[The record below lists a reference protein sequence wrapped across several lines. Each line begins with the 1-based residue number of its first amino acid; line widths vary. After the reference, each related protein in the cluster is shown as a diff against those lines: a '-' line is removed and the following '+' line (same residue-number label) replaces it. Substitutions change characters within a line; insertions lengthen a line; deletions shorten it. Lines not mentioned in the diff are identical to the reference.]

1 MYIMMFFMLIAAV
14 DRILSQ
20 FGGSARFLGKFG
32 KSIEGSGGQ
41 FEEGFMAMGA
51 LGLAMVGMTALAPV
65 LAHVLGPVIIPVY
78 EMLGANPSMFA
89 GTLLACD
96 MGGFFLAKELAGGDV
111 AAWLYSGL
119 ILGSMMG
126 PTIVFSI
133 PVALGIIEPS
143 DRRYLALGVLA
154 GIVTI
159 PIGCIAGGL
168 VAMYS
173 GVQINGQPVE
183 FTFALIL
190 MNMIPVII
198 VAILVALGLKFIPE
212 KMINGF
218 QIFAKFLVALIT
230 LGLAA
235 AVVKF
240 LLGWELI
247 PGLDPIF
254 MAPGDK
260 PGEVMR
266 AIEVIGSI
274 SCVLL
279 GAYPMVL
286 LLTRWFEK
294 PLMSVGKVLNMNN
307 IAAADMVA
315 TLANNIPMFGM
326 MKQMDTRGKVINCAF
341 AVSAAFA
348 LGDHLGF
355 AAANMNAM
363 IFPMIVGKL
372 IGGVTAIGVAMML
385 VPKDDA
391 TAAKNRSGG
400 TIVNTRQL
408 LSVGIDIG
416 TTTTQVI
423 FSHLELVNRAAVSQ
437 VPRYEFIKREI
448 SWQSPVFF
456 TPVDKQ
462 GGLKEAELKSLILE
476 QYQAAGIAPE
486 SVDSGAI
493 IITVKARKPAMLARR

>member
-1 MYIMMFFMLIAAV
+1 MGINEIIMYIMMFFMLIAAV

-133 PVALGIIEPS
+133 PVALG
-143 DRRYLALGVLA
+143 VLA

-190 MNMIPVII
+190 MNMIPVLI
-198 VAILVALGLKFIPE
+198 VAVLVALGLKFIPE

-307 IAAADMVA
+307 IAAAGMVA

-326 MKQMDTRGKVINCAF
+326 MKQMDIRGKVINCAF

-385 VPKDDA
+385 VPKEDA
-391 TAAKNRSGG
+391 TAAK
-400 TIVNTRQL
+400 T
-408 LSVGIDIG
+408 
-416 TTTTQVI
+416 
-423 FSHLELVNRAAVSQ
+423 
-437 VPRYEFIKREI
+437 
-448 SWQSPVFF
+448 
-456 TPVDKQ
+456 
-462 GGLKEAELKSLILE
+462 EAEAQS
-476 QYQAAGIAPE
+476 
-486 SVDSGAI
+486 
-493 IITVKARKPAMLARR
+493 

>member
-1 MYIMMFFMLIAAV
+1 MGINEIIMYIMMFFMLIAAV

-78 EMLGANPSMFA
+78 EMLGAIPSMFA

-133 PVALGIIEPS
+133 PVALG
-143 DRRYLALGVLA
+143 VLA

-190 MNMIPVII
+190 MNMIPVLI
-198 VAILVALGLKFIPE
+198 VAVLVALGLKFIPE

-307 IAAADMVA
+307 IAAAGMVA

-385 VPKDDA
+385 VPKEDA
-391 TAAKNRSGG
+391 TAAK
-400 TIVNTRQL
+400 T
-408 LSVGIDIG
+408 
-416 TTTTQVI
+416 
-423 FSHLELVNRAAVSQ
+423 
-437 VPRYEFIKREI
+437 
-448 SWQSPVFF
+448 
-456 TPVDKQ
+456 
-462 GGLKEAELKSLILE
+462 EAEAQS
-476 QYQAAGIAPE
+476 
-486 SVDSGAI
+486 
-493 IITVKARKPAMLARR
+493 

>member
-1 MYIMMFFMLIAAV
+1 MGINEIIMYIMMFFMLIAAV

-133 PVALGIIEPS
+133 PVALG
-143 DRRYLALGVLA
+143 VLA

-247 PGLDPIF
+247 PSLDPIF

-307 IAAADMVA
+307 IAAAGMVA

-385 VPKDDA
+385 VPKEDA
-391 TAAKNRSGG
+391 TATK
-400 TIVNTRQL
+400 T
-408 LSVGIDIG
+408 
-416 TTTTQVI
+416 
-423 FSHLELVNRAAVSQ
+423 
-437 VPRYEFIKREI
+437 
-448 SWQSPVFF
+448 
-456 TPVDKQ
+456 
-462 GGLKEAELKSLILE
+462 EAEAQS
-476 QYQAAGIAPE
+476 
-486 SVDSGAI
+486 
-493 IITVKARKPAMLARR
+493 

>member
-1 MYIMMFFMLIAAV
+1 MGINEIIMYIMMFFMLIAAV

-96 MGGFFLAKELAGGDV
+96 MGGFFLVKELAGGDV

-133 PVALGIIEPS
+133 PV
-143 DRRYLALGVLA
+143 ALGVLA

-307 IAAADMVA
+307 IAAAGMVA

-385 VPKDDA
+385 VPKEDA
-391 TAAKNRSGG
+391 TATK
-400 TIVNTRQL
+400 T
-408 LSVGIDIG
+408 
-416 TTTTQVI
+416 
-423 FSHLELVNRAAVSQ
+423 
-437 VPRYEFIKREI
+437 
-448 SWQSPVFF
+448 
-456 TPVDKQ
+456 
-462 GGLKEAELKSLILE
+462 EAEAQS
-476 QYQAAGIAPE
+476 
-486 SVDSGAI
+486 
-493 IITVKARKPAMLARR
+493 